1 MKKFRIQILAILM
14 ASSMILSAC
23 SSSDNTS
30 NANDNTSEI
39 GMSLKTVSLG
49 DSFSQ
54 TEDTSSDEIQTTD
67 IIDIT
72 LNNDTILCD
81 SSNVSIDGST
91 LTITSGGSY
100 SISGTLKDGQIVVDC
115 SDNDKVNIILN
126 GVDISCSSTSPIYV
140 KNADKTIIT
149 LADSS
154 NNTITDSRNAKT
166 DDDTDKDIPGSAIYS
181 KDDLTINGNGNLT
194 VTGNYNNG
202 IVCKNDLKLSGGNIT
217 VKALNNGIKGNDS
230 VTIKNDVSINISC
243 DGDGIKT
250 DYDTTSNKDKGYI
263 YIESGN
269 ITIQS
274 IGDCIKADTYITIDN
289 GTFDLTSNG
298 GYTNGTSHNNDIG
311 GGMTS
316 EFDPNQN
323 GNMTPPSDFDPN
335 QNGDMT
341 PPSDFDPNQNGNMTP
356 PSDFNSNQNSDM
368 TPPSDFDPNQ
378 NSDMTPPS
386 DFNSNQDSQNSSN
399 TTTSSDS
406 ETTLK
411 SKNISADG
419 DITINNG
426 TFNLN
431 ASNDCIHSNAN
442 IIINDGTF
450 TINAG
455 SKGIHSDYDCT
466 INGGNIEVQNS
477 YEGIEGTNIYVN
489 DGTIN
494 ITSSDDGFNACDNT
508 ETATGSNGFNVSSN
522 AYLEF
527 NGGYTYVNAGGDGL
541 DSNGDMTF
549 NGGVVVVEGPTISA
563 DGPLDCGDDNNII
576 TTNGGTLIAG
586 GAIGMFEIPD
596 STSTQNTI
604 YSVSTSAKAGDTIVL
619 ADENNNVISAI
630 KTSKDMSGVIFSSK
644 DIETGKTYH
653 IYVNPTYDGSFDEYG
668 FASGGTCSDGTDVGS
683 VEVTSTV
690 NQIGTGS
697 VMSGG
702 FRGMN

>member
-30 NANDNTSEI
+30 NANDTTSEI

-54 TEDTSSDEIQTTD
+54 TEDTSSDESQTTN

-115 SDNDKVNIILN
+115 SDSDKVNIILN
-126 GVDISCSSTSPIYV
+126 GVDVSCSSTSPIYIN
-140 KNADKTIIT
+140 NADKTIIT
-149 LADSS
+149 LVDSS
-154 NNTITDSRNAKT
+154 DNTITDSRNAKT
-166 DDDTDKDIPGSAIYS
+166 DDDTDKDISGSAIYS

-217 VKALNNGIKGNDS
+217 VKALNNGIKGSDS
-230 VTIKNDVSINISC
+230 VTIKNDVSIDISC
-243 DGDGIKT
+243 DGNGIKT

-269 ITIQS
+269 ITIKS
-274 IGDCIKADTYITIDN
+274 IGDCLKADTYITIDN

-298 GYTNGTSHNNDIG
+298 GYTNETSHNNDM
-311 GGMTS
+311 GGMTPPND
-316 EFDPNQN
+316 FKPNQ
-323 GNMTPPSDFDPN
+323 D
-335 QNGDMT
+335 
-341 PPSDFDPNQNGNMTP
+341 GNMTP
-356 PSDFNSNQNSDM
+356 PSDFN
-368 TPPSDFDPNQ
+368 PNQ
-378 NSDMTPPS
+378 DGDMTPPS
-386 DFNSNQDSQNSSN
+386 DFNPNQDNQNSSD
-399 TTTSSDS
+399 TSSDS

-419 DITINNG
+419 DITINSG

-527 NGGYTYVNAGGDGL
+527 NGGYTYVNASGDGL
-541 DSNGDMTF
+541 DSNGDIKF

-563 DGPLDCGDDNNII
+563 NGPLDCGDDNNII
-576 TTNGGTLIAG
+576 TIDGGTLIAG

-630 KTSKDMSGVIFSSK
+630 KTSTDMSGVIFSSK

-653 IYVNPTYDGSFDEYG
+653 IYVNPTYNGSFDEYG
-668 FASGGTCSDGTDVGS
+668 LASGGTCSDGTDIGS

-690 NQIGTGS
+690 NQIGSGS

-702 FRGMN
+702 FRGMNKDNNKNN

>member
-30 NANDNTSEI
+30 NANDTTSEI

-54 TEDTSSDEIQTTD
+54 TEDTSSDESQTTN

-72 LNNDTILCD
+72 LNNDAILCD

-115 SDNDKVNIILN
+115 SDSDKVNIILN
-126 GVDISCSSTSPIYV
+126 GVDVSCSSTSPIYIN
-140 KNADKTIIT
+140 NADKTIIT

-154 NNTITDSRNAKT
+154 DNTITDSRNAKT
-166 DDDTDKDIPGSAIYS
+166 DDDTDKDISGSAIYS

-217 VKALNNGIKGNDS
+217 VKALNNGIKGSDS
-230 VTIKNDVSINISC
+230 VTIKNDVSIDISC

-263 YIESGN
+263 DIESGN
-269 ITIQS
+269 ITIKS
-274 IGDCIKADTYITIDN
+274 IGDCLKADTYITIDN

-298 GYTNGTSHNNDIG
+298 GYTNGTSHNNDMG
-311 GGMTS
+311 G
-316 EFDPNQN
+316 
-323 GNMTPPSDFDPN
+323 
-335 QNGDMT
+335 
-341 PPSDFDPNQNGNMTP
+341 MTP
-356 PSDFNSNQNSDM
+356 PSDFNPNQDNQNS
-368 TPPSDFDPNQ
+368 SD
-378 NSDMTPPS
+378 
-386 DFNSNQDSQNSSN
+386 
-399 TTTSSDS
+399 TSSDS

-419 DITINNG
+419 DITINSG

-431 ASNDCIHSNAN
+431 ASNDCIHSNSN

-494 ITSSDDGFNACDNT
+494 ITSSNDGFNACDNT

-527 NGGYTYVNAGGDGL
+527 NGGYTYVNASGDGL
-541 DSNGDMTF
+541 DSNGDIKF

-563 DGPLDCGDDNNII
+563 NGPLDCGDDNNII
-576 TTNGGTLIAG
+576 TIDGGTLIAG

-653 IYVNPTYDGSFDEYG
+653 IYVNPTYNGSFDEYG
-668 FASGGTCSDGTDVGS
+668 LASGGTCSDGTDIGS

-690 NQIGTGS
+690 NQIGSGS

-702 FRGMN
+702 FKGMNKDNNKNN

>member
-30 NANDNTSEI
+30 NANDTTSEI
-39 GMSLKTVSLG
+39 DMSLKTVSLG

-54 TEDTSSDEIQTTD
+54 TEDTSSNESQTTD

-100 SISGTLKDGQIVVDC
+100 SISGTLEDGQIVVDC
-115 SDNDKVNIILN
+115 SDSDKVNIILN
-126 GVDISCSSTSPIYV
+126 GVDISCSSTSPIYIN
-140 KNADKTIIT
+140 NADKTIIT

-154 NNTITDSRNAKT
+154 DNTITDSRNAKT
-166 DDDTDKDIPGSAIYS
+166 DDDTDKDISGSAIYS

-217 VKALNNGIKGNDS
+217 VKALNNGIKGSDS
-230 VTIKNDVSINISC
+230 VTIKNDVSIDISC

-269 ITIQS
+269 ITIKS
-274 IGDCIKADTYITIDN
+274 IGDCLKADTYITIDN

-298 GYTNGTSHNNDIG
+298 GYTNGTSHNNDMG
-311 GGMTS
+311 G
-316 EFDPNQN
+316 
-323 GNMTPPSDFDPN
+323 MTPPSDFNPN
-335 QNGDMT
+335 QDGDMT
-341 PPSDFDPNQNGNMTP
+341 PPSDFKPNQDGDMNP
-356 PSDFNSNQNSDM
+356 PSDFNPNQDNQNS
-368 TPPSDFDPNQ
+368 SD
-378 NSDMTPPS
+378 
-386 DFNSNQDSQNSSN
+386 
-399 TTTSSDS
+399 TSSDS

-419 DITINNG
+419 NITINSG

-527 NGGYTYVNAGGDGL
+527 NGGYTYVNASGDGL
-541 DSNGDMTF
+541 DSNGDIKF

-576 TTNGGTLIAG
+576 TIDGGTLIAG

-630 KTSKDMSGVIFSSK
+630 KTSTDMSGVIFSSK

-653 IYVNPTYDGSFDEYG
+653 IYVNPTYNGSFDEYG
-668 FASGGTCSDGTDVGS
+668 LASGGTCSNGTDIGS

-702 FRGMN
+702 FIGMNKDNNKNN

>member
-30 NANDNTSEI
+30 NANDTTSEI

-54 TEDTSSDEIQTTD
+54 TEDTSSDESQTTN

-115 SDNDKVNIILN
+115 SDSDKVNIILN
-126 GVDISCSSTSPIYV
+126 GVDVSCSSTSPIYIN
-140 KNADKTIIT
+140 NADKTIIT

-154 NNTITDSRNAKT
+154 DNTITDSRNAKT
-166 DDDTDKDIPGSAIYS
+166 DDNTDKDISGSAIYS

-217 VKALNNGIKGNDS
+217 VKALNNGIKGSDS
-230 VTIKNDVSINISC
+230 VTIKNDVSIDISC

-263 YIESGN
+263 DIESGN
-269 ITIQS
+269 ITIKS
-274 IGDCIKADTYITIDN
+274 IGDCLKADTYITIDN

-298 GYTNGTSHNNDIG
+298 GYTNGTSHNNDM
-311 GGMTS
+311 GGMTPPND
-316 EFDPNQN
+316 FNPNQ
-323 GNMTPPSDFDPN
+323 D
-335 QNGDMT
+335 
-341 PPSDFDPNQNGNMTP
+341 
-356 PSDFNSNQNSDM
+356 NQNS
-368 TPPSDFDPNQ
+368 SD
-378 NSDMTPPS
+378 S
-386 DFNSNQDSQNSSN
+386 
-399 TTTSSDS
+399 SSDS

-419 DITINNG
+419 DITINSG

-431 ASNDCIHSNAN
+431 ASNDCIHSNSN

-466 INGGNIEVQNS
+466 INSGNIEVQNS

-527 NGGYTYVNAGGDGL
+527 NGGYTYVNTSGDGL
-541 DSNGDMTF
+541 DSNGDIKF

-563 DGPLDCGDDNNII
+563 NGPLDCGDDNNII
-576 TTNGGTLIAG
+576 TIDGGTLIAG

-653 IYVNPTYDGSFDEYG
+653 IYVNPTYNGSFDEYG
-668 FASGGTCSDGTDVGS
+668 LASGGTCSDGTDIGS

-690 NQIGTGS
+690 NQIGSGS

-702 FRGMN
+702 FRGMNKNNNKNN

>member
-1 MKKFRIQILAILM
+1 MKKFRIQILSILM

-30 NANDNTSEI
+30 NANDTTSEI

-54 TEDTSSDEIQTTD
+54 TEDTSSDESQTTN

-72 LNNDTILCD
+72 LNNDAILCD

-115 SDNDKVNIILN
+115 SDSDKVNIILN
-126 GVDISCSSTSPIYV
+126 GVDVSCSSTSPIYIN
-140 KNADKTIIT
+140 NADKTIIT

-154 NNTITDSRNAKT
+154 DNTITDSRNAKT
-166 DDDTDKDIPGSAIYS
+166 DDDTDKDISGSAIYS

-217 VKALNNGIKGNDS
+217 VKALNNGIKGSDS
-230 VTIKNDVSINISC
+230 VTIKNDVAIDISC

-263 YIESGN
+263 DIESGN
-269 ITIQS
+269 ITIKS
-274 IGDCIKADTYITIDN
+274 IGDCLKADTYITIDN

-298 GYTNGTSHNNDIG
+298 GYTNGTSHNNDM
-311 GGMTS
+311 GGMTP
-316 EFDPNQN
+316 PN
-323 GNMTPPSDFDPN
+323 DFNPN

-341 PPSDFDPNQNGNMTP
+341 PPSDF
-356 PSDFNSNQNSDM
+356 NSNQDG
-368 TPPSDFDPNQ
+368 
-378 NSDMTPPS
+378 DMTPPS
-386 DFNSNQDSQNSSN
+386 DFNPNQDNQNSSD
-399 TTTSSDS
+399 TSSDS

-419 DITINNG
+419 DITINSG

-431 ASNDCIHSNAN
+431 ASNDCIHSNSN

-466 INGGNIEVQNS
+466 INSGNIEVQNS

-527 NGGYTYVNAGGDGL
+527 NGGYTYVNASGDGL
-541 DSNGDMTF
+541 DSNGDIKF

-563 DGPLDCGDDNNII
+563 NGPLDCGDDNNII
-576 TTNGGTLIAG
+576 TIDGGTLIAG

-653 IYVNPTYDGSFDEYG
+653 IYVNPTYNGSFDEYG
-668 FASGGTCSDGTDVGS
+668 LASGGTCSDGTDIGS

-690 NQIGTGS
+690 NQIGSGS

-702 FRGMN
+702 FRGMNKDNNKNN

>member
-30 NANDNTSEI
+30 NANDTTSEI

-54 TEDTSSDEIQTTD
+54 TEDTSSDESQTTN

-72 LNNDTILCD
+72 LNNDAILCD

-115 SDNDKVNIILN
+115 SDSDKVNIILN
-126 GVDISCSSTSPIYV
+126 GVDVSCSSTSPIYIN
-140 KNADKTIIT
+140 NADKTIIT

-154 NNTITDSRNAKT
+154 DNTITDSRNAKT
-166 DDDTDKDIPGSAIYS
+166 DDDTDKDISGSAIYS

-217 VKALNNGIKGNDS
+217 VKALNNGIKGSDS
-230 VTIKNDVSINISC
+230 VTIKNDVAIDISC

-263 YIESGN
+263 DIESGN
-269 ITIQS
+269 ITIKS
-274 IGDCIKADTYITIDN
+274 IGDCLKADTYITIDN

-298 GYTNGTSHNNDIG
+298 GYTNGTSHNNDM
-311 GGMTS
+311 GGMTP
-316 EFDPNQN
+316 PN
-323 GNMTPPSDFDPN
+323 DFNPN

-341 PPSDFDPNQNGNMTP
+341 PPSDF
-356 PSDFNSNQNSDM
+356 NSNQDG
-368 TPPSDFDPNQ
+368 
-378 NSDMTPPS
+378 DMTPPS
-386 DFNSNQDSQNSSN
+386 DFNPNQDNQNSSD
-399 TTTSSDS
+399 TSSDS

-419 DITINNG
+419 DITINSG

-431 ASNDCIHSNAN
+431 ASNDCIHSNSN

-466 INGGNIEVQNS
+466 INSGNIEVQNS

-527 NGGYTYVNAGGDGL
+527 NGGYTYVNASGDGL
-541 DSNGDMTF
+541 DSNGDIKF

-563 DGPLDCGDDNNII
+563 NGPLDCGDDNNII
-576 TTNGGTLIAG
+576 TIDGGTLIAG

-653 IYVNPTYDGSFDEYG
+653 IYVNPTYNGSFDEYG
-668 FASGGTCSDGTDVGS
+668 LASGGTCSDGTDIGS

-690 NQIGTGS
+690 NQIGSGS

-702 FRGMN
+702 FRGMNKDNNKNN

>member
-30 NANDNTSEI
+30 NANDTTSEI

-54 TEDTSSDEIQTTD
+54 TEDTSSDESQTTN

-72 LNNDTILCD
+72 LNNDAILCD

-115 SDNDKVNIILN
+115 SDSDKVNIILN
-126 GVDISCSSTSPIYV
+126 GVDVSCSSTSPIYIN
-140 KNADKTIIT
+140 NADKTIIT

-154 NNTITDSRNAKT
+154 DNTITDSRNAKT
-166 DDDTDKDIPGSAIYS
+166 DDDTDKDISGSAIYS

-217 VKALNNGIKGNDS
+217 VKALNNGIKGSDS
-230 VTIKNDVSINISC
+230 VTIKNDVAIDISC

-263 YIESGN
+263 HIESGN
-269 ITIQS
+269 ITIKS
-274 IGDCIKADTYITIDN
+274 IGDCLKADTYITIDN

-298 GYTNGTSHNNDIG
+298 GYTNGTSHNNDMG
-311 GGMTS
+311 G
-316 EFDPNQN
+316 
-323 GNMTPPSDFDPN
+323 
-335 QNGDMT
+335 
-341 PPSDFDPNQNGNMTP
+341 MTP
-356 PSDFNSNQNSDM
+356 PSDFNPNQDNQNS
-368 TPPSDFDPNQ
+368 SD
-378 NSDMTPPS
+378 
-386 DFNSNQDSQNSSN
+386 
-399 TTTSSDS
+399 TSSDS

-419 DITINNG
+419 DITINSG

-431 ASNDCIHSNAN
+431 ASNDCIHSNSN

-466 INGGNIEVQNS
+466 INSGNIEVQNS

-527 NGGYTYVNAGGDGL
+527 NGGYTYINASGDGL
-541 DSNGDMTF
+541 DSNGDIKF

-563 DGPLDCGDDNNII
+563 NGPLDCGDDNNII
-576 TTNGGTLIAG
+576 TIDGGTLIAG

-653 IYVNPTYDGSFDEYG
+653 IYVNPTYNGSFDEYG
-668 FASGGTCSDGTDVGS
+668 LASGGTCSDGTDIGS

-690 NQIGTGS
+690 NQIGSGS

-702 FRGMN
+702 FRGMNKNNNKNN

>member
-30 NANDNTSEI
+30 NANDTTSEI
-39 GMSLKTVSLG
+39 GMSLKTVSLE

-54 TEDTSSDEIQTTD
+54 TEDTSSDESQTTN

-72 LNNDTILCD
+72 LNNDAILCD

-115 SDNDKVNIILN
+115 SDSDKVNIILN
-126 GVDISCSSTSPIYV
+126 GVDVSCSSTSPIYIN
-140 KNADKTIIT
+140 NADKTIIT

-154 NNTITDSRNAKT
+154 DNTITDSRNAKT
-166 DDDTDKDIPGSAIYS
+166 DDDTDKDISGSAIYS

-217 VKALNNGIKGNDS
+217 VKALNNGIKGSDS
-230 VTIKNDVSINISC
+230 VTIKNDVAIDISC

-263 YIESGN
+263 HIESGN
-269 ITIQS
+269 ITIKS
-274 IGDCIKADTYITIDN
+274 IGDCLKADTYITIDN

-298 GYTNGTSHNNDIG
+298 GYTNGTSHNNDM
-311 GGMTS
+311 GGMTPPND
-316 EFDPNQN
+316 FNPNQ
-323 GNMTPPSDFDPN
+323 D
-335 QNGDMT
+335 GDMT
-341 PPSDFDPNQNGNMTP
+341 PPSDFNPNQDG
-356 PSDFNSNQNSDM
+356 
-368 TPPSDFDPNQ
+368 
-378 NSDMTPPS
+378 DMTPPS
-386 DFNSNQDSQNSSN
+386 DFNPNQDNQNSSD
-399 TTTSSDS
+399 TSSDS

-419 DITINNG
+419 DITINSG

-431 ASNDCIHSNAN
+431 ASNDCIHSNSN

-527 NGGYTYVNAGGDGL
+527 NGGYTYVNASGDGL
-541 DSNGDMTF
+541 DSNGDIKF

-563 DGPLDCGDDNNII
+563 NGPLDCGDDNNII
-576 TTNGGTLIAG
+576 TIDGGTLIAG

-653 IYVNPTYDGSFDEYG
+653 IYVNPTYNGSFDEYG
-668 FASGGTCSDGTDVGS
+668 LASGGTCSDGTDIGS

-690 NQIGTGS
+690 NQIGSGS

-702 FRGMN
+702 FRGMNKNNNKNN

>member
-30 NANDNTSEI
+30 NANDTTSEI

-54 TEDTSSDEIQTTD
+54 TEDTSSNESQTTD

-100 SISGTLKDGQIVVDC
+100 SISGTLEDGQIVVDC
-115 SDNDKVNIILN
+115 SDSDKVNIILN
-126 GVDISCSSTSPIYV
+126 GVDISCSSTSPIYIN
-140 KNADKTIIT
+140 NADKTIIT

-154 NNTITDSRNAKT
+154 DNTITDSRNAKT
-166 DDDTDKDIPGSAIYS
+166 DDDTNKNILGSAIYS

-217 VKALNNGIKGNDS
+217 VKTLNNGIKGSDS
-230 VTIKNDVSINISC
+230 VTIKNDVSIDISC

-269 ITIQS
+269 ITIKS
-274 IGDCIKADTYITIDN
+274 IGDCLKADTYITIDN

-298 GYTNGTSHNNDIG
+298 GYTNGTSHNNDMG
-311 GGMTS
+311 G
-316 EFDPNQN
+316 
-323 GNMTPPSDFDPN
+323 MTPPSDFNPN
-335 QNGDMT
+335 QDGDMT
-341 PPSDFDPNQNGNMTP
+341 PPSDFNPNQ
-356 PSDFNSNQNSDM
+356 DNQNS
-368 TPPSDFDPNQ
+368 SD
-378 NSDMTPPS
+378 
-386 DFNSNQDSQNSSN
+386 
-399 TTTSSDS
+399 TSSDS

-419 DITINNG
+419 DITINSG

-527 NGGYTYVNAGGDGL
+527 NGGYTYVNASGDGL
-541 DSNGDMTF
+541 DSNGDIKF

-576 TTNGGTLIAG
+576 TIDGGTLIAG

-630 KTSKDMSGVIFSSK
+630 KTSTDMSGVIFSSK

-653 IYVNPTYDGSFDEYG
+653 IYVNPTYNGSFDEYG
-668 FASGGTCSDGTDVGS
+668 LASGGTCSDGTDIGS
-683 VEVTSTV
+683 LEVTSTV

-697 VMSGG
+697 VMSGD
-702 FRGMN
+702 FRGMNKDNNKNN

>member
-30 NANDNTSEI
+30 NANDTTSEI
-39 GMSLKTVSLG
+39 DMSLKTVSLG

-54 TEDTSSDEIQTTD
+54 TEDTSSNESQTTD

-100 SISGTLKDGQIVVDC
+100 SISGTLEDGQIVVDC
-115 SDNDKVNIILN
+115 SDSDKVNIILN

-140 KNADKTIIT
+140 NNADKTIIT

-154 NNTITDSRNAKT
+154 DNTITDSRNAKT
-166 DDDTDKDIPGSAIYS
+166 DNDTDKDILGSAIYS

-217 VKALNNGIKGNDS
+217 VKALNNGIKGSDS
-230 VTIKNDVSINISC
+230 VTIKNDVSIDISC

-269 ITIQS
+269 ITIKS
-274 IGDCIKADTYITIDN
+274 IGDCLKADTYITIDN

-298 GYTNGTSHNNDIG
+298 GYTNGTSHNNDM
-311 GGMTS
+311 GGMTPHS
-316 EFDPNQN
+316 DFNPNQ
-323 GNMTPPSDFDPN
+323 D
-335 QNGDMT
+335 
-341 PPSDFDPNQNGNMTP
+341 GNMTP
-356 PSDFNSNQNSDM
+356 PSDFN
-368 TPPSDFDPNQ
+368 PNQ
-378 NSDMTPPS
+378 DGDMTPPS
-386 DFNSNQDSQNSSN
+386 DFNPNQDNQNSSD
-399 TTTSSDS
+399 TSSDS

-419 DITINNG
+419 DITINSG

-527 NGGYTYVNAGGDGL
+527 NGGYTYVNASGDGL
-541 DSNGDMTF
+541 DSNGDIKF

-563 DGPLDCGDDNNII
+563 NGPLDCGDDNNII
-576 TTNGGTLIAG
+576 IIDGGTLIAG

-630 KTSKDMSGVIFSSK
+630 KTSTDMSGVIFSSK

-653 IYVNPTYDGSFDEYG
+653 IYVNPTYNGSFDEYG
-668 FASGGTCSDGTDVGS
+668 LASGGTCSDGTDIGS

-690 NQIGTGS
+690 NQIGSGS

-702 FRGMN
+702 FRGMNKDNNKNN

>member
-30 NANDNTSEI
+30 NANDTTSEI

-54 TEDTSSDEIQTTD
+54 TEDTSSDESQTTN

-72 LNNDTILCD
+72 LNNDAILCD

-115 SDNDKVNIILN
+115 SDSDKVNIILN
-126 GVDISCSSTSPIYV
+126 GVDVSCSSTSPIYIN
-140 KNADKTIIT
+140 NADKTIIT

-154 NNTITDSRNAKT
+154 DNTITDSRNAKT
-166 DDDTDKDIPGSAIYS
+166 DDDTDKDISGSAIYS

-217 VKALNNGIKGNDS
+217 VKALNNGIKGSDS
-230 VTIKNDVSINISC
+230 VTIKNDVAIDISC

-263 YIESGN
+263 HIESGN
-269 ITIQS
+269 ITIKS
-274 IGDCIKADTYITIDN
+274 IGDCLKADTYITIDN

-298 GYTNGTSHNNDIG
+298 GYTNGTSHNNDMG
-311 GGMTS
+311 G
-316 EFDPNQN
+316 
-323 GNMTPPSDFDPN
+323 
-335 QNGDMT
+335 
-341 PPSDFDPNQNGNMTP
+341 MTP
-356 PSDFNSNQNSDM
+356 PSDFNPNQDNQNS
-368 TPPSDFDPNQ
+368 SD
-378 NSDMTPPS
+378 
-386 DFNSNQDSQNSSN
+386 
-399 TTTSSDS
+399 TSSDS

-419 DITINNG
+419 DITINSG

-431 ASNDCIHSNAN
+431 ASNDCIHSNSN

-466 INGGNIEVQNS
+466 INSGNIEVQNS

-527 NGGYTYVNAGGDGL
+527 NGGYTYVNTSGDGL
-541 DSNGDMTF
+541 DSNGDIKF

-563 DGPLDCGDDNNII
+563 NGPLDCGDDNNII
-576 TTNGGTLIAG
+576 TIDGGTLIAG

-644 DIETGKTYH
+644 DIETRKTYH
-653 IYVNPTYDGSFDEYG
+653 IYVNPTYNGSFDEYG
-668 FASGGTCSDGTDVGS
+668 LASGGTCSDGTDIGS

-690 NQIGTGS
+690 NQIGSGS

-702 FRGMN
+702 FRGMNKDNNKNN

>member
-30 NANDNTSEI
+30 NANDTTSEI

-49 DSFSQ
+49 NSFSQ
-54 TEDTSSDEIQTTD
+54 TEDTSSDESQTTN

-72 LNNDTILCD
+72 LNNDAILCD

-115 SDNDKVNIILN
+115 SDSDKVNIILN
-126 GVDISCSSTSPIYV
+126 GVDVSCSSTSPIYIY
-140 KNADKTIIT
+140 NADKTIIT

-154 NNTITDSRNAKT
+154 DNTITDSRNAKT
-166 DDDTDKDIPGSAIYS
+166 DDDTDKDISGSAIYS

-202 IVCKNDLKLSGGNIT
+202 IVCKNDLKLSGGNIN
-217 VKALNNGIKGNDS
+217 VKALNNGIKGSDS
-230 VTIKNDVSINISC
+230 VTIKNDVSIDISC

-263 YIESGN
+263 DIESGN
-269 ITIQS
+269 ITIKS
-274 IGDCIKADTYITIDN
+274 IGDCLKADTYITIDN

-298 GYTNGTSHNNDIG
+298 GYTNGTSHNNDMG
-311 GGMTS
+311 G
-316 EFDPNQN
+316 
-323 GNMTPPSDFDPN
+323 
-335 QNGDMT
+335 
-341 PPSDFDPNQNGNMTP
+341 MTP
-356 PSDFNSNQNSDM
+356 PSDFNPNQDNQNS
-368 TPPSDFDPNQ
+368 SD
-378 NSDMTPPS
+378 
-386 DFNSNQDSQNSSN
+386 
-399 TTTSSDS
+399 TSSDS

-419 DITINNG
+419 DITINSG

-466 INGGNIEVQNS
+466 INSGNIEVQNS

-494 ITSSDDGFNACDNT
+494 ITSSNDGFNACDNT

-527 NGGYTYVNAGGDGL
+527 NGGYTYVNASGDGL
-541 DSNGDMTF
+541 DSNGDIKF

-563 DGPLDCGDDNNII
+563 NGPLDCGDDNNII
-576 TTNGGTLIAG
+576 TIDGGILIAG

-653 IYVNPTYDGSFDEYG
+653 IYVNPTYNGSFDEYG
-668 FASGGTCSDGTDVGS
+668 LASGGTCSDGTDIGS

-690 NQIGTGS
+690 NQIGSGS

-702 FRGMN
+702 FKGMNKDNNKNN

>member
-30 NANDNTSEI
+30 NANDTTSEI

-54 TEDTSSDEIQTTD
+54 TEDTSSDESQTTN

-72 LNNDTILCD
+72 LNNDAILCD

-100 SISGTLKDGQIVVDC
+100 SISGTLKDGQIVLDC
-115 SDNDKVNIILN
+115 SDSDKVNIILN
-126 GVDISCSSTSPIYV
+126 GVDISCSSTSPIYIN
-140 KNADKTIIT
+140 NADKTIIT

-154 NNTITDSRNAKT
+154 DNTITDSRNAKT
-166 DDDTDKDIPGSAIYS
+166 DDDTDKDISGSAIYS

-217 VKALNNGIKGNDS
+217 VKALNNGIKGSDS
-230 VTIKNDVSINISC
+230 VTIKNDVAIDISC

-263 YIESGN
+263 HIESGN
-269 ITIQS
+269 ITIKS
-274 IGDCIKADTYITIDN
+274 IGDCLKADTYITIDN

-298 GYTNGTSHNNDIG
+298 GYTNGTSHNNDMG
-311 GGMTS
+311 G
-316 EFDPNQN
+316 
-323 GNMTPPSDFDPN
+323 
-335 QNGDMT
+335 
-341 PPSDFDPNQNGNMTP
+341 MTP
-356 PSDFNSNQNSDM
+356 PSDFNPNQDNQNS
-368 TPPSDFDPNQ
+368 SD
-378 NSDMTPPS
+378 
-386 DFNSNQDSQNSSN
+386 
-399 TTTSSDS
+399 TSSDS

-419 DITINNG
+419 DITINSG

-431 ASNDCIHSNAN
+431 ASNDCIHSNSN

-466 INGGNIEVQNS
+466 INSGNIEVQNS
-477 YEGIEGTNIYVN
+477 YDGIEGTNIYVN

-527 NGGYTYVNAGGDGL
+527 NGGYTYVNASGDGL
-541 DSNGDMTF
+541 DSNGDIKF

-563 DGPLDCGDDNNII
+563 NGPLDCGDDNNII
-576 TTNGGTLIAG
+576 TIDGGTLIAG

-653 IYVNPTYDGSFDEYG
+653 IYVNPTYNGSFDEYG
-668 FASGGTCSDGTDVGS
+668 LASGGTCSDGTDIGS

-690 NQIGTGS
+690 NQIGSGS
-697 VMSGG
+697 VMNGG
-702 FRGMN
+702 FRGMNKDNNKNN

>member
-30 NANDNTSEI
+30 NANDTTSEI

-54 TEDTSSDEIQTTD
+54 TEDTSSNESQTTD

-100 SISGTLKDGQIVVDC
+100 SISGTLEDGQIVVDC
-115 SDNDKVNIILN
+115 SDSDKVNIILN

-140 KNADKTIIT
+140 NNADKTIIT

-154 NNTITDSRNAKT
+154 DNTIMDSRNAKT
-166 DDDTDKDIPGSAIYS
+166 DDDTDKDILGSAIYS

-217 VKALNNGIKGNDS
+217 VKALNNGIKGSDS
-230 VTIKNDVSINISC
+230 VTIKNDVSIDISC

-269 ITIQS
+269 ITIKS
-274 IGDCIKADTYITIDN
+274 IGDCLKADTYITIDN

-298 GYTNGTSHNNDIG
+298 GYTNGTSHNNDMG
-311 GGMTS
+311 G
-316 EFDPNQN
+316 
-323 GNMTPPSDFDPN
+323 
-335 QNGDMT
+335 
-341 PPSDFDPNQNGNMTP
+341 
-356 PSDFNSNQNSDM
+356 
-368 TPPSDFDPNQ
+368 
-378 NSDMTPPS
+378 MTPPS
-386 DFNSNQDSQNSSN
+386 DFNSNQDNQNSSD
-399 TTTSSDS
+399 TSSDS

-419 DITINNG
+419 DITINSG

-527 NGGYTYVNAGGDGL
+527 NGGYTYVNASGDGL
-541 DSNGDMTF
+541 DSNGDIKF

-576 TTNGGTLIAG
+576 IIDGGTLIAG

-653 IYVNPTYDGSFDEYG
+653 IYVNPTYNGSFDEYG
-668 FASGGTCSDGTDVGS
+668 LASGGTCSDGTDIGS

-690 NQIGTGS
+690 NQIGSGS

-702 FRGMN
+702 FRGMNKDNNKNN

>member
-30 NANDNTSEI
+30 NANDTTSEI

-54 TEDTSSDEIQTTD
+54 TEDTSSDESQTTN

-72 LNNDTILCD
+72 LNNDAILCD

-115 SDNDKVNIILN
+115 SDSDKVNIILN
-126 GVDISCSSTSPIYV
+126 GVDVSCSSTSPIYIN
-140 KNADKTIIT
+140 NADKTIIT

-154 NNTITDSRNAKT
+154 DNTITDSRNAKT
-166 DDDTDKDIPGSAIYS
+166 DDDTDKDISGSAIYS

-217 VKALNNGIKGNDS
+217 VKALNNGIKGSDS
-230 VTIKNDVSINISC
+230 VTIKNDVAIDISC

-263 YIESGN
+263 HIESGN
-269 ITIQS
+269 ITIKS
-274 IGDCIKADTYITIDN
+274 IGDCLKADTYITIDN

-298 GYTNGTSHNNDIG
+298 GYTNGTSHNNDMG
-311 GGMTS
+311 G
-316 EFDPNQN
+316 
-323 GNMTPPSDFDPN
+323 
-335 QNGDMT
+335 
-341 PPSDFDPNQNGNMTP
+341 MTP
-356 PSDFNSNQNSDM
+356 PSDFNPNQDNQNS
-368 TPPSDFDPNQ
+368 SD
-378 NSDMTPPS
+378 
-386 DFNSNQDSQNSSN
+386 
-399 TTTSSDS
+399 TSSDS

-419 DITINNG
+419 DITINSG

-431 ASNDCIHSNAN
+431 ASNDCIHSNSN

-466 INGGNIEVQNS
+466 INSGNIEVQNS

-527 NGGYTYVNAGGDGL
+527 NGGYTYVNASGDGL
-541 DSNGDMTF
+541 DSNGDIKF

-563 DGPLDCGDDNNII
+563 NGPLDCGDDNNII
-576 TTNGGTLIAG
+576 TIDGGTLIAG

-653 IYVNPTYDGSFDEYG
+653 IYVNPTYNGSFDEYG
-668 FASGGTCSDGTDVGS
+668 LASGGTCSDGTDIGS

-690 NQIGTGS
+690 NQIGSGS

-702 FRGMN
+702 FRGMNKNNNKNN

>member
-30 NANDNTSEI
+30 NANDTTSEI
-39 GMSLKTVSLG
+39 GMSLKTVSLE

-54 TEDTSSDEIQTTD
+54 TEDTSSDESQTTN

-72 LNNDTILCD
+72 LNNDAILCD

-115 SDNDKVNIILN
+115 SDSDKVNIILN
-126 GVDISCSSTSPIYV
+126 GVDVSCSSTSPIYIN
-140 KNADKTIIT
+140 NADKTIIT

-154 NNTITDSRNAKT
+154 DNTITDSRNAKT
-166 DDDTDKDIPGSAIYS
+166 DDDTDKDISGSAIYS

-217 VKALNNGIKGNDS
+217 VKALNNGIKGSDS
-230 VTIKNDVSINISC
+230 VTIKNDVAIDISC

-263 YIESGN
+263 DIESGN
-269 ITIQS
+269 ITIKS
-274 IGDCIKADTYITIDN
+274 IGDCLKADTYITIDN

-298 GYTNGTSHNNDIG
+298 GYTNGTSHNNDM
-311 GGMTS
+311 GGMTP
-316 EFDPNQN
+316 PN
-323 GNMTPPSDFDPN
+323 DFNPN

-341 PPSDFDPNQNGNMTP
+341 PPSDF
-356 PSDFNSNQNSDM
+356 NSNQDG
-368 TPPSDFDPNQ
+368 
-378 NSDMTPPS
+378 DMTPPS
-386 DFNSNQDSQNSSN
+386 DFNPNQDNQNSSD
-399 TTTSSDS
+399 TSSDS

-419 DITINNG
+419 DITINSG

-431 ASNDCIHSNAN
+431 ASNDCIHSNSN

-466 INGGNIEVQNS
+466 INSGNIEVQNS

-527 NGGYTYVNAGGDGL
+527 NGGYTYVNASGDGL
-541 DSNGDMTF
+541 DSNGDIKF

-563 DGPLDCGDDNNII
+563 NGPLDCGDDNNII
-576 TTNGGTLIAG
+576 TIDGGTLIAG

-653 IYVNPTYDGSFDEYG
+653 IYVNPTYNGSFDEYG
-668 FASGGTCSDGTDVGS
+668 LASGGTCSDGTDIGS

-690 NQIGTGS
+690 NQIGSGS

-702 FRGMN
+702 FRGMNKDNNKNN

>member
-30 NANDNTSEI
+30 NANDTTSEI

-54 TEDTSSDEIQTTD
+54 TEDTSSDESQTTN

-72 LNNDTILCD
+72 LNNDAILCD

-115 SDNDKVNIILN
+115 SDSDKVNIILN
-126 GVDISCSSTSPIYV
+126 GVDVSCSSTSPIYIN
-140 KNADKTIIT
+140 NADKTIIT

-154 NNTITDSRNAKT
+154 DNTITDSRNAKT
-166 DDDTDKDIPGSAIYS
+166 DDDTDKDISGSAIYS

-217 VKALNNGIKGNDS
+217 VKALNNGIKGSDS
-230 VTIKNDVSINISC
+230 VTIKNDVAIDISC

-263 YIESGN
+263 DIESGN
-269 ITIQS
+269 ITIKS
-274 IGDCIKADTYITIDN
+274 IGDCLKADTYITIDN

-298 GYTNGTSHNNDIG
+298 GYTNGTSHNNDMG
-311 GGMTS
+311 G
-316 EFDPNQN
+316 
-323 GNMTPPSDFDPN
+323 
-335 QNGDMT
+335 
-341 PPSDFDPNQNGNMTP
+341 MTP
-356 PSDFNSNQNSDM
+356 PSDFNPNQDNQNS
-368 TPPSDFDPNQ
+368 SD
-378 NSDMTPPS
+378 
-386 DFNSNQDSQNSSN
+386 
-399 TTTSSDS
+399 TSSDS

-419 DITINNG
+419 DITINSG

-431 ASNDCIHSNAN
+431 ASNDCIHSNSN

-450 TINAG
+450 NINAG

-466 INGGNIEVQNS
+466 INSGNIEVQNS

-527 NGGYTYVNAGGDGL
+527 NGGYTYVNTSGDGL
-541 DSNGDMTF
+541 DSNGDIKF

-563 DGPLDCGDDNNII
+563 NGPLDCGDDNNII
-576 TTNGGTLIAG
+576 TIDGGTLIAG

-644 DIETGKTYH
+644 DIETRKTYH
-653 IYVNPTYDGSFDEYG
+653 IYVNPTYNGSFDEYG
-668 FASGGTCSDGTDVGS
+668 LASGGTCSDGTDIGS

-690 NQIGTGS
+690 NQIGSGS

-702 FRGMN
+702 FRGMNKDNNKNN

>member
-30 NANDNTSEI
+30 NANDTTSEI

-54 TEDTSSDEIQTTD
+54 TEDTSSNESQTTD

-100 SISGTLKDGQIVVDC
+100 SISGILEDGQIVVDC
-115 SDNDKVNIILN
+115 SDSDKVNIILN
-126 GVDISCSSTSPIYV
+126 GVDISCSSTSPIYIN
-140 KNADKTIIT
+140 NADKTIIT

-154 NNTITDSRNAKT
+154 DNTITDSRNAKT
-166 DDDTDKDIPGSAIYS
+166 DDDTDKDISGSAIYS

-217 VKALNNGIKGNDS
+217 VKALNNGIKGSDS
-230 VTIKNDVSINISC
+230 VTIKNDVSIDISC

-269 ITIQS
+269 ITIKS
-274 IGDCIKADTYITIDN
+274 IGDCLKADTYITIND

-298 GYTNGTSHNNDIG
+298 GYTNGTSHNNDMG
-311 GGMTS
+311 G
-316 EFDPNQN
+316 
-323 GNMTPPSDFDPN
+323 
-335 QNGDMT
+335 
-341 PPSDFDPNQNGNMTP
+341 MTP
-356 PSDFNSNQNSDM
+356 PSDFNPNQDNQNS
-368 TPPSDFDPNQ
+368 SD
-378 NSDMTPPS
+378 
-386 DFNSNQDSQNSSN
+386 
-399 TTTSSDS
+399 TSSDS

-419 DITINNG
+419 DITINSG

-527 NGGYTYVNAGGDGL
+527 NGGYTYVNASGDGL
-541 DSNGDMTF
+541 DSNGDIKF
-549 NGGVVVVEGPTISA
+549 NDGVVVVEGPTISA

-576 TTNGGTLIAG
+576 TIDGGTLIAG

-668 FASGGTCSDGTDVGS
+668 LASGGTCSDGTDIGS

-690 NQIGTGS
+690 NQIGSGS

-702 FRGMN
+702 FKGMNKDNNKNN

>member
-30 NANDNTSEI
+30 NANDTTSEI

-54 TEDTSSDEIQTTD
+54 TEDTSSDESQTTN

-72 LNNDTILCD
+72 LNNDAILCD

-115 SDNDKVNIILN
+115 SDSDKVNIILN
-126 GVDISCSSTSPIYV
+126 GVDVSCSSTSPIYIN
-140 KNADKTIIT
+140 NADKTIIT

-154 NNTITDSRNAKT
+154 DNTITDSRNAKT
-166 DDDTDKDIPGSAIYS
+166 DDDTDKDISGSAIYS

-217 VKALNNGIKGNDS
+217 VKALNNGIKGSDS
-230 VTIKNDVSINISC
+230 VTIKNDVSIDISC

-263 YIESGN
+263 HIESGN
-269 ITIQS
+269 ITIKS
-274 IGDCIKADTYITIDN
+274 IGDCLKADTYITIDN

-298 GYTNGTSHNNDIG
+298 GYTNGTSHNNDM
-311 GGMTS
+311 GGMTPPND
-316 EFDPNQN
+316 FKPNQ
-323 GNMTPPSDFDPN
+323 D
-335 QNGDMT
+335 GDM
-341 PPSDFDPNQNGNMTP
+341 NP
-356 PSDFNSNQNSDM
+356 PSDFNPNQDNQNS
-368 TPPSDFDPNQ
+368 SD
-378 NSDMTPPS
+378 
-386 DFNSNQDSQNSSN
+386 
-399 TTTSSDS
+399 TSSDS

-419 DITINNG
+419 DITINSG

-442 IIINDGTF
+442 IMINDGTF

-527 NGGYTYVNAGGDGL
+527 NGGYTYVNASGDGL
-541 DSNGDMTF
+541 DSNGDIKF

-563 DGPLDCGDDNNII
+563 NGPLDCGDDNNII
-576 TTNGGTLIAG
+576 TIDGGTLIAG

-653 IYVNPTYDGSFDEYG
+653 IYVNPTYNGSFDEYG
-668 FASGGTCSDGTDVGS
+668 LASGGTCSDGTDIGS

-690 NQIGTGS
+690 NQIGSGS
-697 VMSGG
+697 VMNGG
-702 FRGMN
+702 FRGMNKDNNKNN

>member
-30 NANDNTSEI
+30 NANDTTSEI
-39 GMSLKTVSLG
+39 DMSLKTVSLG

-54 TEDTSSDEIQTTD
+54 TEDTSSNESQTTD

-72 LNNDTILCD
+72 LNKDTILCD

-100 SISGTLKDGQIVVDC
+100 SISGTLEDGQIIVDC
-115 SDNDKVNIILN
+115 SDSDKVNIILN

-140 KNADKTIIT
+140 NNADKTIIT

-154 NNTITDSRNAKT
+154 DNTITDSRNAKT
-166 DDDTDKDIPGSAIYS
+166 DDDTDKDISGSAIYS

-194 VTGNYNNG
+194 LTGNYNNG

-217 VKALNNGIKGNDS
+217 VKALNNGIKGSDS
-230 VTIKNDVSINISC
+230 VTIKNDVSIDISC

-269 ITIQS
+269 ITIKS
-274 IGDCIKADTYITIDN
+274 IGDCLKADTYITIDN

-298 GYTNGTSHNNDIG
+298 GYTNETSHNNDMG
-311 GGMTS
+311 G
-316 EFDPNQN
+316 
-323 GNMTPPSDFDPN
+323 
-335 QNGDMT
+335 
-341 PPSDFDPNQNGNMTP
+341 MTP
-356 PSDFNSNQNSDM
+356 PSDFN
-368 TPPSDFDPNQ
+368 PNQ
-378 NSDMTPPS
+378 DGDMTPPS
-386 DFNSNQDSQNSSN
+386 DFNSNQDNQNSSD
-399 TTTSSDS
+399 TSSDS

-419 DITINNG
+419 DITINSG

-442 IIINDGTF
+442 ITINDGTF

-527 NGGYTYVNAGGDGL
+527 NGGYTYVNASGDGL
-541 DSNGDMTF
+541 NSNGDIKF

-563 DGPLDCGDDNNII
+563 NGPLDCGDDNNII
-576 TTNGGTLIAG
+576 IIDGGTLIAG

-630 KTSKDMSGVIFSSK
+630 KTSADMSGVIFSSK

-653 IYVNPTYDGSFDEYG
+653 IYVNPTYNGSFDEYG
-668 FASGGTCSDGTDVGS
+668 LASGGTCSDGTDIGS

-690 NQIGTGS
+690 NQIGSGS

-702 FRGMN
+702 FKGMNKDNNKNN

>member
-30 NANDNTSEI
+30 NANDTTSEI

-54 TEDTSSDEIQTTD
+54 TEDTSSDESQTTN

-72 LNNDTILCD
+72 LNNDAILCD

-115 SDNDKVNIILN
+115 SDSDKVNIILN
-126 GVDISCSSTSPIYV
+126 GVDVSCSSTSPIYIN
-140 KNADKTIIT
+140 NADKTIIT

-154 NNTITDSRNAKT
+154 DNTITDSRNAKT
-166 DDDTDKDIPGSAIYS
+166 DDDTDKDISGSAIYS

-217 VKALNNGIKGNDS
+217 VKALNNGIKGSDS
-230 VTIKNDVSINISC
+230 VTIKNDVAIDISC

-263 YIESGN
+263 DIESGN
-269 ITIQS
+269 ITIKS
-274 IGDCIKADTYITIDN
+274 IGDCLKADTYITIDN

-298 GYTNGTSHNNDIG
+298 GYTNGTSHNND
-311 GGMTS
+311 M
-316 EFDPNQN
+316 
-323 GNMTPPSDFDPN
+323 
-335 QNGDMT
+335 GDMT
-341 PPSDFDPNQNGNMTP
+341 PPSDFNPNKDG
-356 PSDFNSNQNSDM
+356 
-368 TPPSDFDPNQ
+368 
-378 NSDMTPPS
+378 DMTPPS
-386 DFNSNQDSQNSSN
+386 DFNPNQDNQNSSD
-399 TTTSSDS
+399 TSSDS

-419 DITINNG
+419 DITINSG

-431 ASNDCIHSNAN
+431 ASNDCIHSNSN

-527 NGGYTYVNAGGDGL
+527 NGGYTYVNASGDGL
-541 DSNGDMTF
+541 DSNGDIKF

-563 DGPLDCGDDNNII
+563 NGPLDCGDDNNII
-576 TTNGGTLIAG
+576 TIDGGTLIAG

-653 IYVNPTYDGSFDEYG
+653 IYVNPTYNGSFDEYG
-668 FASGGTCSDGTDVGS
+668 LASGGTCSDGTDIGS

-690 NQIGTGS
+690 NQIGSGS

-702 FRGMN
+702 FKGMNKDNNKNN

>member
-30 NANDNTSEI
+30 NANDTTSEI

-54 TEDTSSDEIQTTD
+54 TEDTSSNESQTTD

-100 SISGTLKDGQIVVDC
+100 SISGTLEDGQIVVDC
-115 SDNDKVNIILN
+115 SDSDKVNIILN

-140 KNADKTIIT
+140 NNADKTIIT

-154 NNTITDSRNAKT
+154 DNTIMDSRNAKT
-166 DDDTDKDIPGSAIYS
+166 DDDTDKDILGSAIYS

-217 VKALNNGIKGNDS
+217 VKALNNGIKGSDS
-230 VTIKNDVSINISC
+230 VTIKNDVSIDISC

-269 ITIQS
+269 ITIKS
-274 IGDCIKADTYITIDN
+274 IGDCLKADTYITIDN

-298 GYTNGTSHNNDIG
+298 GYTNGTSHNNDMG
-311 GGMTS
+311 G
-316 EFDPNQN
+316 
-323 GNMTPPSDFDPN
+323 
-335 QNGDMT
+335 
-341 PPSDFDPNQNGNMTP
+341 
-356 PSDFNSNQNSDM
+356 
-368 TPPSDFDPNQ
+368 
-378 NSDMTPPS
+378 MTPPS
-386 DFNSNQDSQNSSN
+386 DFNSNQDNQNSSD
-399 TTTSSDS
+399 TSSDS

-419 DITINNG
+419 DITINSG

-527 NGGYTYVNAGGDGL
+527 NGGYTYVNASGDGL
-541 DSNGDMTF
+541 DSNGDIKF

-576 TTNGGTLIAG
+576 IIDGGTLIAG

-653 IYVNPTYDGSFDEYG
+653 IYVNPTYNGSFDEYG
-668 FASGGTCSDGTDVGS
+668 LASGGTCSDGTDIGS

-690 NQIGTGS
+690 NQIGSGS

-702 FRGMN
+702 FKGMNKDNNKNN

>member
-30 NANDNTSEI
+30 NANDTTSEI
-39 GMSLKTVSLG
+39 GMSLKTVSLE

-54 TEDTSSDEIQTTD
+54 TEDTSSDESQTTN

-72 LNNDTILCD
+72 LNNDAILCD

-115 SDNDKVNIILN
+115 SDSDKVNIILN
-126 GVDISCSSTSPIYV
+126 GVDVSCSSTSPIYIN
-140 KNADKTIIT
+140 NADKTIIT

-154 NNTITDSRNAKT
+154 DNTITDSRNAKT
-166 DDDTDKDIPGSAIYS
+166 DDDTDKDISGSAIYS

-217 VKALNNGIKGNDS
+217 VKALNNGIKGSDS
-230 VTIKNDVSINISC
+230 VTIKNDVAIDISC

-263 YIESGN
+263 HIESGN
-269 ITIQS
+269 ITIKS
-274 IGDCIKADTYITIDN
+274 IGDCLKADTYITIDN
-289 GTFDLTSNG
+289 GTFN
-298 GYTNGTSHNNDIG
+298 
-311 GGMTS
+311 
-316 EFDPNQN
+316 PNQ
-323 GNMTPPSDFDPN
+323 D
-335 QNGDMT
+335 GDMT
-341 PPSDFDPNQNGNMTP
+341 PPSDFNPNQ
-356 PSDFNSNQNSDM
+356 DNQNS
-368 TPPSDFDPNQ
+368 SD
-378 NSDMTPPS
+378 
-386 DFNSNQDSQNSSN
+386 
-399 TTTSSDS
+399 TSSDS

-419 DITINNG
+419 DITINSG

-431 ASNDCIHSNAN
+431 ASNDCIHSNSN

-527 NGGYTYVNAGGDGL
+527 NGGYTYVNASGDGL
-541 DSNGDMTF
+541 DSNGDIKF

-563 DGPLDCGDDNNII
+563 NGPLDCGDDNNII
-576 TTNGGTLIAG
+576 TIDGGTLIAG

-653 IYVNPTYDGSFDEYG
+653 IYVNPTYNGSFDEYG
-668 FASGGTCSDGTDVGS
+668 LASGGTCSDGTDIGS

-690 NQIGTGS
+690 NQIGSGS

-702 FRGMN
+702 FRGMNKNNNKNN

>member
-30 NANDNTSEI
+30 NANDTTSEI

-54 TEDTSSDEIQTTD
+54 TEDTSSDESQTTN

-72 LNNDTILCD
+72 LNNYAILCD

-115 SDNDKVNIILN
+115 SDSDKVNIILN
-126 GVDISCSSTSPIYV
+126 GVDVSCSSTSPIYIN
-140 KNADKTIIT
+140 NADKTIIT

-154 NNTITDSRNAKT
+154 DNTITDSRNAKT
-166 DDDTDKDIPGSAIYS
+166 DDDTDKDISGSAIYS

-202 IVCKNDLKLSGGNIT
+202 IVCKNDLKLSGGNIN
-217 VKALNNGIKGNDS
+217 VKALNNGIKGSDS
-230 VTIKNDVSINISC
+230 VTIKNDVAIDISC

-263 YIESGN
+263 DIESGN
-269 ITIQS
+269 ITIKS
-274 IGDCIKADTYITIDN
+274 IGDCLKADTYITIDN

-298 GYTNGTSHNNDIG
+298 GYTNGTSHNNDM
-311 GGMTS
+311 GGMTPPND
-316 EFDPNQN
+316 FNPNQ
-323 GNMTPPSDFDPN
+323 D
-335 QNGDMT
+335 
-341 PPSDFDPNQNGNMTP
+341 
-356 PSDFNSNQNSDM
+356 NQNS
-368 TPPSDFDPNQ
+368 SD
-378 NSDMTPPS
+378 S
-386 DFNSNQDSQNSSN
+386 
-399 TTTSSDS
+399 SSDS

-419 DITINNG
+419 DITINSG

-431 ASNDCIHSNAN
+431 ASNDCIHSNSN

-466 INGGNIEVQNS
+466 INSGNIEVQNS

-527 NGGYTYVNAGGDGL
+527 NGGYTYVNTSGDGL
-541 DSNGDMTF
+541 DSNGDIKF

-563 DGPLDCGDDNNII
+563 NGPLDCGDDNNII
-576 TTNGGTLIAG
+576 TIDGGTLIAG

-653 IYVNPTYDGSFDEYG
+653 IYVNPTYNGSFDEYG
-668 FASGGTCSDGTDVGS
+668 LASGGTCSDGTDIGS

-690 NQIGTGS
+690 NQIGSGS

-702 FRGMN
+702 FKGMNKDNNKNN

>member
-30 NANDNTSEI
+30 NANDTTSEI

-54 TEDTSSDEIQTTD
+54 TEDTSSDESQTTN

-72 LNNDTILCD
+72 LNNDAILCD

-115 SDNDKVNIILN
+115 SDSDKVNIILN
-126 GVDISCSSTSPIYV
+126 GVDVSCSSTSPIYIN
-140 KNADKTIIT
+140 NADKTIIT

-154 NNTITDSRNAKT
+154 DNTITDSRNAKT
-166 DDDTDKDIPGSAIYS
+166 DDDTDKDISGSAIYS

-202 IVCKNDLKLSGGNIT
+202 IVCKNDLKLSGGNIN
-217 VKALNNGIKGNDS
+217 VKALNNGIKGSDS
-230 VTIKNDVSINISC
+230 VTIKNDVAIDISC

-263 YIESGN
+263 DIESGN
-269 ITIQS
+269 ITIKS
-274 IGDCIKADTYITIDN
+274 IGDCLKADTYITIDN

-298 GYTNGTSHNNDIG
+298 GYTNGTSHNNDM
-311 GGMTS
+311 GGMTP
-316 EFDPNQN
+316 PN
-323 GNMTPPSDFDPN
+323 DFNPN

-341 PPSDFDPNQNGNMTP
+341 PPSDFNPNQDG
-356 PSDFNSNQNSDM
+356 
-368 TPPSDFDPNQ
+368 
-378 NSDMTPPS
+378 DMTPPS
-386 DFNSNQDSQNSSN
+386 DFNPNQDNQNSSD
-399 TTTSSDS
+399 TSSDS

-419 DITINNG
+419 DITINSG

-431 ASNDCIHSNAN
+431 ASNDCIHSNSN

-466 INGGNIEVQNS
+466 INSGNIEVQNS

-527 NGGYTYVNAGGDGL
+527 NGGYTYVNASGDGL
-541 DSNGDMTF
+541 DSNGDIKF

-563 DGPLDCGDDNNII
+563 NGPLDCGDDNNII
-576 TTNGGTLIAG
+576 TIDGGTLITG
-586 GAIGMFEIPD
+586 GAIGMFEIPN

-653 IYVNPTYDGSFDEYG
+653 IYVNPTYNGSFDEYG
-668 FASGGTCSDGTDVGS
+668 LASGGTCSDGTDIGS

-690 NQIGTGS
+690 NQIGSGS

-702 FRGMN
+702 FKGMNKDNNKNN

>member
-30 NANDNTSEI
+30 NANDTTSEI

-54 TEDTSSDEIQTTD
+54 TEDTSSNESQTTD

-81 SSNVSIDGST
+81 SSNVSIDSST

-140 KNADKTIIT
+140 NNADKTIIT

-230 VTIKNDVSINISC
+230 VTIKNDVSIDISC

-263 YIESGN
+263 HIESGN
-269 ITIQS
+269 ITIKS
-274 IGDCIKADTYITIDN
+274 IGDCLKADTYITIDN

-298 GYTNGTSHNNDIG
+298 GYTNGTSHNNNM
-311 GGMTS
+311 GGMTPPND
-316 EFDPNQN
+316 FNPNQ
-323 GNMTPPSDFDPN
+323 D
-335 QNGDMT
+335 GDMT
-341 PPSDFDPNQNGNMTP
+341 PPSDFNPNQDGNMTP
-356 PSDFNSNQNSDM
+356 PN
-368 TPPSDFDPNQ
+368 
-378 NSDMTPPS
+378 
-386 DFNSNQDSQNSSN
+386 DFNSNQDSQNSSD
-399 TTTSSDS
+399 TSSDS

-419 DITINNG
+419 DITINSG

-527 NGGYTYVNAGGDGL
+527 NGGYTYVNASGDGL
-541 DSNGDMTF
+541 DSNGDMKF

-576 TTNGGTLIAG
+576 TIDGGTLIAG

-668 FASGGTCSDGTDVGS
+668 LASGGTCSDGTDVGS

-702 FRGMN
+702 FRGMNKDNNKNN

>member
-30 NANDNTSEI
+30 NANDTTSEI

-54 TEDTSSDEIQTTD
+54 TEDTSSDESQTTN

-115 SDNDKVNIILN
+115 SDSDKVNIILN
-126 GVDISCSSTSPIYV
+126 GVDVSCSSTSPIYIN
-140 KNADKTIIT
+140 NADKTIIT

-154 NNTITDSRNAKT
+154 DNTITDSRNAKT
-166 DDDTDKDIPGSAIYS
+166 DDDTDKDISGSAIYS

-217 VKALNNGIKGNDS
+217 VKALNNGIKGSDS
-230 VTIKNDVSINISC
+230 VTIKNDVAIDISC

-263 YIESGN
+263 HIESGN
-269 ITIQS
+269 ITIKS
-274 IGDCIKADTYITIDN
+274 IGDCLKADTYITIDN

-298 GYTNGTSHNNDIG
+298 GYTNGTSHNNDM
-311 GGMTS
+311 GGMTPPND
-316 EFDPNQN
+316 FNPNQD
-323 GNMTPPSDFDPN
+323 GDTTPPSDFNPN
-335 QNGDMT
+335 QDGDMT
-341 PPSDFDPNQNGNMTP
+341 PPSDFNPNQDG
-356 PSDFNSNQNSDM
+356 
-368 TPPSDFDPNQ
+368 
-378 NSDMTPPS
+378 DMTPPS
-386 DFNSNQDSQNSSN
+386 DFNPNQDNQNSSD
-399 TTTSSDS
+399 TSSDS

-419 DITINNG
+419 DITINSG

-431 ASNDCIHSNAN
+431 ASNDCIHSNSN

-466 INGGNIEVQNS
+466 INSGNIEVQNS

-527 NGGYTYVNAGGDGL
+527 NGGYTYVNASGDGL
-541 DSNGDMTF
+541 DSNGDIKF

-563 DGPLDCGDDNNII
+563 NGPLDCGDDNNII
-576 TTNGGTLIAG
+576 TIDGGTLIAG

-653 IYVNPTYDGSFDEYG
+653 IYVNPTYNGSFDEYG
-668 FASGGTCSDGTDVGS
+668 LASGGTCSDGTDIGS

-690 NQIGTGS
+690 NQIGSGS

-702 FRGMN
+702 FKGMNKDNNKNN

>member
-30 NANDNTSEI
+30 NANDTTSEI

-54 TEDTSSDEIQTTD
+54 TEDTSSDESQTTN

-72 LNNDTILCD
+72 LNNDAILCD

-115 SDNDKVNIILN
+115 SDSDKVNIILN
-126 GVDISCSSTSPIYV
+126 GVDVSCSSTSPIYIN
-140 KNADKTIIT
+140 NADKTIIT

-154 NNTITDSRNAKT
+154 DNTITDSRNAKT
-166 DDDTDKDIPGSAIYS
+166 DDDTDKDISGSAIYS

-217 VKALNNGIKGNDS
+217 VKALNNGIKGSDS
-230 VTIKNDVSINISC
+230 VTIKNDVAIDISC

-263 YIESGN
+263 HIESGN
-269 ITIQS
+269 ITIKS
-274 IGDCIKADTYITIDN
+274 IGDCLKADTYITIDN

-298 GYTNGTSHNNDIG
+298 GYTNGTSHNNDMG
-311 GGMTS
+311 G
-316 EFDPNQN
+316 
-323 GNMTPPSDFDPN
+323 
-335 QNGDMT
+335 
-341 PPSDFDPNQNGNMTP
+341 MTP
-356 PSDFNSNQNSDM
+356 PSDFNPNQDNQNS
-368 TPPSDFDPNQ
+368 SD
-378 NSDMTPPS
+378 
-386 DFNSNQDSQNSSN
+386 
-399 TTTSSDS
+399 TSSDS

-419 DITINNG
+419 DITINSG

-431 ASNDCIHSNAN
+431 ASNDCIHSNSN

-466 INGGNIEVQNS
+466 INSGNIEVQNS

-494 ITSSDDGFNACDNT
+494 ITSSDDGFNACNNT

-527 NGGYTYVNAGGDGL
+527 NGGYTYVNASGDGL
-541 DSNGDMTF
+541 DSNGDIKF

-563 DGPLDCGDDNNII
+563 NGPLDCGNDNNII
-576 TTNGGTLIAG
+576 TIDGGTLITG

-653 IYVNPTYDGSFDEYG
+653 IYVNPTYNGSFDEYG
-668 FASGGTCSDGTDVGS
+668 LASGGTCSDGTDIGS

-690 NQIGTGS
+690 NQIGSGS

-702 FRGMN
+702 FRGMNKDNNKNN

>member
-30 NANDNTSEI
+30 NANDTTSEI
-39 GMSLKTVSLG
+39 GMSLKTVSLE

-54 TEDTSSDEIQTTD
+54 TEDTSSDESQTTN

-72 LNNDTILCD
+72 LNNDAILCD

-115 SDNDKVNIILN
+115 SDSDKVNIILN
-126 GVDISCSSTSPIYV
+126 GVDVSCSSTSPIYIN
-140 KNADKTIIT
+140 NADKTIIT

-154 NNTITDSRNAKT
+154 DNTITDSRNAKT
-166 DDDTDKDIPGSAIYS
+166 DDDTDKDISGSAIYS

-217 VKALNNGIKGNDS
+217 VKALNNGIKGSDS
-230 VTIKNDVSINISC
+230 VTIKNDVAIDISC

-263 YIESGN
+263 HIESGN
-269 ITIQS
+269 ITIKS
-274 IGDCIKADTYITIDN
+274 IGDCLKADTYITIDN

-298 GYTNGTSHNNDIG
+298 GYTNGTSHNNDM
-311 GGMTS
+311 GGMTPPND
-316 EFDPNQN
+316 FNPNQ
-323 GNMTPPSDFDPN
+323 D
-335 QNGDMT
+335 
-341 PPSDFDPNQNGNMTP
+341 
-356 PSDFNSNQNSDM
+356 NQNS
-368 TPPSDFDPNQ
+368 SD
-378 NSDMTPPS
+378 
-386 DFNSNQDSQNSSN
+386 
-399 TTTSSDS
+399 TSSDS

-419 DITINNG
+419 DITINSG

-431 ASNDCIHSNAN
+431 ASNDCIHSNSN

-527 NGGYTYVNAGGDGL
+527 NGGYTYVNASGDGL
-541 DSNGDMTF
+541 DSNGDIKF

-563 DGPLDCGDDNNII
+563 NGPLDCGDDNNII
-576 TTNGGTLIAG
+576 TIDGGTLIAG

-653 IYVNPTYDGSFDEYG
+653 IYVNPTYNGSFDEYG
-668 FASGGTCSDGTDVGS
+668 LASGGTCSDGTDIGS

-690 NQIGTGS
+690 NQIGSGS

-702 FRGMN
+702 FRGMNKNNNKNN

>member
-30 NANDNTSEI
+30 NANDTTSEI

-54 TEDTSSDEIQTTD
+54 TEDTSSDESQTTN

-72 LNNDTILCD
+72 LNNDAILCD

-115 SDNDKVNIILN
+115 SDSDKVNIILN
-126 GVDISCSSTSPIYV
+126 GVDVSCSSTSPIYIN
-140 KNADKTIIT
+140 NADKTIIT

-154 NNTITDSRNAKT
+154 DNTITDSRNAKT
-166 DDDTDKDIPGSAIYS
+166 DDDTDKDISGSAIYS

-202 IVCKNDLKLSGGNIT
+202 IVCKNDLKLSGGNIN
-217 VKALNNGIKGNDS
+217 VKALNNGIKGSDS
-230 VTIKNDVSINISC
+230 VTIKNDVAIDISC

-263 YIESGN
+263 DIESGN
-269 ITIQS
+269 ITIKS
-274 IGDCIKADTYITIDN
+274 IGDCLKADTYITIDN

-298 GYTNGTSHNNDIG
+298 GYTNGTSHNNDM
-311 GGMTS
+311 GGMTPPND
-316 EFDPNQN
+316 FNPNQ
-323 GNMTPPSDFDPN
+323 D
-335 QNGDMT
+335 
-341 PPSDFDPNQNGNMTP
+341 
-356 PSDFNSNQNSDM
+356 NQNS
-368 TPPSDFDPNQ
+368 SD
-378 NSDMTPPS
+378 S
-386 DFNSNQDSQNSSN
+386 
-399 TTTSSDS
+399 SSDS

-419 DITINNG
+419 DITINSG

-431 ASNDCIHSNAN
+431 ASNDCIHSNSN

-466 INGGNIEVQNS
+466 INSGNIEVQNS

-527 NGGYTYVNAGGDGL
+527 NGGYTYVNTSGDGL
-541 DSNGDMTF
+541 DSNGDIKF

-563 DGPLDCGDDNNII
+563 NGPLDCGDDNNII
-576 TTNGGTLIAG
+576 TIDGGTLIAG

-653 IYVNPTYDGSFDEYG
+653 IYVNPTYNGSFDEYG
-668 FASGGTCSDGTDVGS
+668 LASGGTCSDGTDIGS

-690 NQIGTGS
+690 NQIGSGS

-702 FRGMN
+702 FKGMNKDNNKNN

>member
-30 NANDNTSEI
+30 NANDTTPEI

-54 TEDTSSDEIQTTD
+54 TEDTSSNESQTTD

-100 SISGTLKDGQIVVDC
+100 SISGTLEDGQIVVDC
-115 SDNDKVNIILN
+115 SDSDKVNIILN
-126 GVDISCSSTSPIYV
+126 GVDISCSSTSPIYIN
-140 KNADKTIIT
+140 NADKTIIT
-149 LADSS
+149 LSDSS
-154 NNTITDSRNAKT
+154 DNTITDSRNAKT
-166 DDDTDKDIPGSAIYS
+166 DDDTDKDISGSAIYS

-202 IVCKNDLKLSGGNIT
+202 IVCKNDLKLSGGNIN
-217 VKALNNGIKGNDS
+217 VKALNNGIKGSDS
-230 VTIKNDVSINISC
+230 VTIKNDVSIDISC

-263 YIESGN
+263 DIESGN
-269 ITIQS
+269 ITIKS
-274 IGDCIKADTYITIDN
+274 IGDCLKADTYITIDN

-298 GYTNGTSHNNDIG
+298 GYTNGTSHNNDM
-311 GGMTS
+311 GGMTPPND
-316 EFDPNQN
+316 FNPNQ
-323 GNMTPPSDFDPN
+323 D
-335 QNGDMT
+335 
-341 PPSDFDPNQNGNMTP
+341 
-356 PSDFNSNQNSDM
+356 NQNS
-368 TPPSDFDPNQ
+368 SD
-378 NSDMTPPS
+378 S
-386 DFNSNQDSQNSSN
+386 
-399 TTTSSDS
+399 SSDS

-419 DITINNG
+419 DITINSG

-431 ASNDCIHSNAN
+431 ASNDCIHSNSN

-466 INGGNIEVQNS
+466 INSGNIEVQNS

-527 NGGYTYVNAGGDGL
+527 NGGYTYVNASGDGL
-541 DSNGDMTF
+541 DSNGDIKF

-563 DGPLDCGDDNNII
+563 NGPLDCGDDNNII
-576 TTNGGTLIAG
+576 TIDGGTLIAG

-653 IYVNPTYDGSFDEYG
+653 IYVNPTYNGSFDEYG
-668 FASGGTCSDGTDVGS
+668 LASGGTCSDGTDIGS

-690 NQIGTGS
+690 NQIGSGS

-702 FRGMN
+702 FKGMNKDNNKNN

>member
-30 NANDNTSEI
+30 NANDTTSEI

-54 TEDTSSDEIQTTD
+54 TEDTSSDESQTTN

-72 LNNDTILCD
+72 LNNDAILCD

-115 SDNDKVNIILN
+115 SDSDKVNIILN
-126 GVDISCSSTSPIYV
+126 GVDVSCSSTSPIYIN
-140 KNADKTIIT
+140 NADKTIIT

-154 NNTITDSRNAKT
+154 DNTITDSRNAKT
-166 DDDTDKDIPGSAIYS
+166 DDDTDKDISGSAIYS

-217 VKALNNGIKGNDS
+217 VKALNNGIKGSDS
-230 VTIKNDVSINISC
+230 VTIKNDVAIDISC

-263 YIESGN
+263 DIESGN
-269 ITIQS
+269 ITIKS
-274 IGDCIKADTYITIDN
+274 IGDCLKADTYITIDN

-298 GYTNGTSHNNDIG
+298 GYTNGTSHNNDMG
-311 GGMTS
+311 G
-316 EFDPNQN
+316 
-323 GNMTPPSDFDPN
+323 
-335 QNGDMT
+335 
-341 PPSDFDPNQNGNMTP
+341 MTP
-356 PSDFNSNQNSDM
+356 PSDFNPNQDNQNS
-368 TPPSDFDPNQ
+368 SD
-378 NSDMTPPS
+378 
-386 DFNSNQDSQNSSN
+386 
-399 TTTSSDS
+399 TSSDS

-419 DITINNG
+419 DITINSG

-431 ASNDCIHSNAN
+431 ASNDCIHSNSN

-466 INGGNIEVQNS
+466 INSGNIEVQNS

-527 NGGYTYVNAGGDGL
+527 NGGYTYVNASGDGL
-541 DSNGDMTF
+541 DSNGDIKF

-563 DGPLDCGDDNNII
+563 NGPLDCGDDNNII
-576 TTNGGTLIAG
+576 TIDGGTLIAG

-653 IYVNPTYDGSFDEYG
+653 IYVNPTYNGSFDEYG
-668 FASGGTCSDGTDVGS
+668 LASGGTCSDGTDIGS

-690 NQIGTGS
+690 NQIGSGS

-702 FRGMN
+702 FKGMNKDNNKNN

>member
-30 NANDNTSEI
+30 NANDTTSEI
-39 GMSLKTVSLG
+39 GMSLKTVSLE

-54 TEDTSSDEIQTTD
+54 TEDTSSDESQTTN

-72 LNNDTILCD
+72 LNNDAILCD

-115 SDNDKVNIILN
+115 SDSDKVNIILN
-126 GVDISCSSTSPIYV
+126 GVDVSCSSTSPIYIN
-140 KNADKTIIT
+140 NADKTIIT

-154 NNTITDSRNAKT
+154 DNTITDSRNAKT
-166 DDDTDKDIPGSAIYS
+166 DDDTDKDISGSAIYS

-217 VKALNNGIKGNDS
+217 VKALNNGIKGSDS
-230 VTIKNDVSINISC
+230 VTIKNDVAIDISC

-263 YIESGN
+263 HIESGN
-269 ITIQS
+269 ITIKS
-274 IGDCIKADTYITIDN
+274 IGDCLKADTYITIDN

-298 GYTNGTSHNNDIG
+298 GYTNGTSHNNDM
-311 GGMTS
+311 GGMTPPND
-316 EFDPNQN
+316 FNPNQD
-323 GNMTPPSDFDPN
+323 GE
-335 QNGDMT
+335 
-341 PPSDFDPNQNGNMTP
+341 MTP
-356 PSDFNSNQNSDM
+356 PSDFNPNQDNQNS
-368 TPPSDFDPNQ
+368 SD
-378 NSDMTPPS
+378 
-386 DFNSNQDSQNSSN
+386 
-399 TTTSSDS
+399 TSSDS

-419 DITINNG
+419 DITINSG

-431 ASNDCIHSNAN
+431 ASNDCIHSNSN

-527 NGGYTYVNAGGDGL
+527 NGGYTYVNASGDGL
-541 DSNGDMTF
+541 DSNGDIKF

-563 DGPLDCGDDNNII
+563 NGPLDCGDDNNII
-576 TTNGGTLIAG
+576 TIDGGTLIAG

-653 IYVNPTYDGSFDEYG
+653 IYVNPTYNGSFDEYG
-668 FASGGTCSDGTDVGS
+668 LASGGTCSDGTDIGS

-690 NQIGTGS
+690 NQIGSGS

-702 FRGMN
+702 FRGMNKNNNKNN

>member
-30 NANDNTSEI
+30 NANDTTSEI
-39 GMSLKTVSLG
+39 GMSLKTVSLE

-54 TEDTSSDEIQTTD
+54 TEDTSSDESQTTN

-72 LNNDTILCD
+72 LNNDAILCD

-115 SDNDKVNIILN
+115 SDSDKVNIILN
-126 GVDISCSSTSPIYV
+126 GVDVSCSSTSPIYIN
-140 KNADKTIIT
+140 NADKTIIT

-154 NNTITDSRNAKT
+154 DNTITDSRNAKT
-166 DDDTDKDIPGSAIYS
+166 DDDTDKDISGSAIYS

-217 VKALNNGIKGNDS
+217 VKALNNGIKGSDS
-230 VTIKNDVSINISC
+230 VTIKNDVAIDISC

-263 YIESGN
+263 DIESGN
-269 ITIQS
+269 ITIKS
-274 IGDCIKADTYITIDN
+274 IGDCLKADTYITIDN

-298 GYTNGTSHNNDIG
+298 GYTNGTSHNNDMG
-311 GGMTS
+311 G
-316 EFDPNQN
+316 
-323 GNMTPPSDFDPN
+323 
-335 QNGDMT
+335 
-341 PPSDFDPNQNGNMTP
+341 MTP
-356 PSDFNSNQNSDM
+356 PSDFNPNQDNQNS
-368 TPPSDFDPNQ
+368 SD
-378 NSDMTPPS
+378 
-386 DFNSNQDSQNSSN
+386 
-399 TTTSSDS
+399 TSSDS

-419 DITINNG
+419 DITINSG

-431 ASNDCIHSNAN
+431 ASNDCIHSNSN

-466 INGGNIEVQNS
+466 INSGNIEVQNS

-527 NGGYTYVNAGGDGL
+527 NGGYTYVNASGDGL
-541 DSNGDMTF
+541 DSNGDIKF

-563 DGPLDCGDDNNII
+563 NGPLDCGDDNNII
-576 TTNGGTLIAG
+576 TIDGGTLIAG

-653 IYVNPTYDGSFDEYG
+653 IYVNPTYNGSFDEYG
-668 FASGGTCSDGTDVGS
+668 LASGGTCSDGTDIGS

-690 NQIGTGS
+690 NQIGSGS

-702 FRGMN
+702 FKGMNKDNNKNN

>member
-30 NANDNTSEI
+30 NANDTTSEI

-54 TEDTSSDEIQTTD
+54 TEDTSSDESQTTN

-115 SDNDKVNIILN
+115 SDSDKVNIILN
-126 GVDISCSSTSPIYV
+126 GVDVSCSSTSPIYIN
-140 KNADKTIIT
+140 NADKTIIT

-154 NNTITDSRNAKT
+154 DNTITDSRNAKT
-166 DDDTDKDIPGSAIYS
+166 DDNTDKDISGSAIYS

-217 VKALNNGIKGNDS
+217 VKALNNGIKGSDS
-230 VTIKNDVSINISC
+230 VTIKNDVSIDISC

-263 YIESGN
+263 DIESGN
-269 ITIQS
+269 ITIKS
-274 IGDCIKADTYITIDN
+274 IGDCLKADTYITIDN

-298 GYTNGTSHNNDIG
+298 GYTNGTSHNNDM
-311 GGMTS
+311 GGMTPPND
-316 EFDPNQN
+316 FNPNQ
-323 GNMTPPSDFDPN
+323 D
-335 QNGDMT
+335 
-341 PPSDFDPNQNGNMTP
+341 
-356 PSDFNSNQNSDM
+356 NQNS
-368 TPPSDFDPNQ
+368 SD
-378 NSDMTPPS
+378 S
-386 DFNSNQDSQNSSN
+386 
-399 TTTSSDS
+399 SSDS

-419 DITINNG
+419 DITINSG

-431 ASNDCIHSNAN
+431 ASNDCIHSNSN

-466 INGGNIEVQNS
+466 INSGNIEVQNS

-527 NGGYTYVNAGGDGL
+527 NGGYTYVNTSGDGL
-541 DSNGDMTF
+541 DSNGDIKF

-563 DGPLDCGDDNNII
+563 NGPLDCGDDNNII
-576 TTNGGTLIAG
+576 TIDGGTLIAG

-653 IYVNPTYDGSFDEYG
+653 IYVNPTYNGSFDEYG
-668 FASGGTCSDGTDVGS
+668 LASGGTCSDGTDIGS

-690 NQIGTGS
+690 NQIGSGS

-702 FRGMN
+702 FKGMNKDNNKNN

>member
-30 NANDNTSEI
+30 NANDTTSEI

-54 TEDTSSDEIQTTD
+54 TEDTSSDESQTTN
-67 IIDIT
+67 IIYIT
-72 LNNDTILCD
+72 LNNDAILCD

-115 SDNDKVNIILN
+115 SDSDKVNIILN
-126 GVDISCSSTSPIYV
+126 GVDVSCSSTSPIYIN
-140 KNADKTIIT
+140 NADKTIIT

-154 NNTITDSRNAKT
+154 DNTITDSRNAKT
-166 DDDTDKDIPGSAIYS
+166 DDDTDKDISGSAIYS

-217 VKALNNGIKGNDS
+217 VKALNNGIKGSDS
-230 VTIKNDVSINISC
+230 VTIKNDVAIDISC

-263 YIESGN
+263 HIESGN
-269 ITIQS
+269 ITIKS
-274 IGDCIKADTYITIDN
+274 IGDCLKADTYITIDN

-298 GYTNGTSHNNDIG
+298 GYTNGTSHNNDM
-311 GGMTS
+311 GGMTPPND
-316 EFDPNQN
+316 FNPNQDN
-323 GNMTPPSDFDPN
+323 E
-335 QNGDMT
+335 
-341 PPSDFDPNQNGNMTP
+341 
-356 PSDFNSNQNSDM
+356 
-368 TPPSDFDPNQ
+368 
-378 NSDMTPPS
+378 
-386 DFNSNQDSQNSSN
+386 NSSD
-399 TTTSSDS
+399 TSSDS

-419 DITINNG
+419 DITINSG

-431 ASNDCIHSNAN
+431 ASNDCIHSNSN

-466 INGGNIEVQNS
+466 INSGNIEVQNS

-508 ETATGSNGFNVSSN
+508 ETATGSNDFNVSSN

-527 NGGYTYVNAGGDGL
+527 NGGYTYVNASGDGL
-541 DSNGDMTF
+541 DSNGDIKF

-563 DGPLDCGDDNNII
+563 NGPLDCGDDNNII
-576 TTNGGTLIAG
+576 TIDGGTLIAG

-653 IYVNPTYDGSFDEYG
+653 IYVNPTYNGSFDEYG
-668 FASGGTCSDGTDVGS
+668 LASGGTCSDGTDIGS

-690 NQIGTGS
+690 NQIGSGS

-702 FRGMN
+702 FRGMNKNN

>member
-30 NANDNTSEI
+30 NANDTTSEI
-39 GMSLKTVSLG
+39 DMSLKTVSLG

-54 TEDTSSDEIQTTD
+54 TEDTSSNESQTTD

-100 SISGTLKDGQIVVDC
+100 SISGTLEDGQIVVDC
-115 SDNDKVNIILN
+115 SDSDKVNIILN
-126 GVDISCSSTSPIYV
+126 GVDISCSSTSPIYIN
-140 KNADKTIIT
+140 NADKTIIT

-154 NNTITDSRNAKT
+154 DNTITDSRNAKT
-166 DDDTDKDIPGSAIYS
+166 DGDTDKDISGSAIYS

-217 VKALNNGIKGNDS
+217 VKALNNGIKGSDS
-230 VTIKNDVSINISC
+230 VTIKNDVSIDISC

-269 ITIQS
+269 ITIKS
-274 IGDCIKADTYITIDN
+274 IGDCLKADTYITIDN

-298 GYTNGTSHNNDIG
+298 GYTNGTSHNNDMG
-311 GGMTS
+311 G
-316 EFDPNQN
+316 
-323 GNMTPPSDFDPN
+323 
-335 QNGDMT
+335 
-341 PPSDFDPNQNGNMTP
+341 MTP
-356 PSDFNSNQNSDM
+356 PSDFNPNQDNQNS
-368 TPPSDFDPNQ
+368 SD
-378 NSDMTPPS
+378 
-386 DFNSNQDSQNSSN
+386 
-399 TTTSSDS
+399 TSSDS

-411 SKNISADG
+411 SKNILADG
-419 DITINNG
+419 DITINSG

-527 NGGYTYVNAGGDGL
+527 NGGYTYVNASGDGL
-541 DSNGDMTF
+541 DSNGDIKF

-563 DGPLDCGDDNNII
+563 NGPLDCGDDNNII
-576 TTNGGTLIAG
+576 TIDGGTLIAG

-630 KTSKDMSGVIFSSK
+630 KTSTDMSGVIFSSK

-653 IYVNPTYDGSFDEYG
+653 IYVNPTYNGSFDEYG
-668 FASGGTCSDGTDVGS
+668 LASGGTCSDGTDIGS

-690 NQIGTGS
+690 NQIGSGS

-702 FRGMN
+702 FKGMNKDNNKNN

>member
-30 NANDNTSEI
+30 NANDTTSEI

-54 TEDTSSDEIQTTD
+54 TEDTSSDESQTTN

-72 LNNDTILCD
+72 LNNDAILCD

-115 SDNDKVNIILN
+115 SDSDKVNIILN
-126 GVDISCSSTSPIYV
+126 GVDVSCSSTSPIYIN
-140 KNADKTIIT
+140 NADKTIIT

-154 NNTITDSRNAKT
+154 DNTITDSRNAKT
-166 DDDTDKDIPGSAIYS
+166 DDDTDKDISGSAIYS

-217 VKALNNGIKGNDS
+217 VKALNNGIKGSDS
-230 VTIKNDVSINISC
+230 VTIKNDVAIDISC

-263 YIESGN
+263 HIESGN
-269 ITIQS
+269 ITIKS
-274 IGDCIKADTYITIDN
+274 IGDCLKADTYITIDN

-298 GYTNGTSHNNDIG
+298 GYTNGTSHNNDMG
-311 GGMTS
+311 G
-316 EFDPNQN
+316 
-323 GNMTPPSDFDPN
+323 
-335 QNGDMT
+335 
-341 PPSDFDPNQNGNMTP
+341 MTP
-356 PSDFNSNQNSDM
+356 PSDFNPNQDNQNS
-368 TPPSDFDPNQ
+368 SD
-378 NSDMTPPS
+378 
-386 DFNSNQDSQNSSN
+386 
-399 TTTSSDS
+399 TSSDS

-419 DITINNG
+419 DITINSG

-431 ASNDCIHSNAN
+431 ASNDCIHSNSN

-466 INGGNIEVQNS
+466 INSGNIEVQNS

-527 NGGYTYVNAGGDGL
+527 NGGYTYVNASGDGL
-541 DSNGDMTF
+541 DSNGDIKF

-563 DGPLDCGDDNNII
+563 NGPLDCGDDNNII
-576 TTNGGTLIAG
+576 TIDGGTLIAG

-653 IYVNPTYDGSFDEYG
+653 IYVNPTYNGSFDEYG
-668 FASGGTCSDGTDVGS
+668 LASGGTCSDGTDIGS

-690 NQIGTGS
+690 NQIGSGS

-702 FRGMN
+702 FKGMNKDNNKNN

>member
-30 NANDNTSEI
+30 NANDTTSEI

-54 TEDTSSDEIQTTD
+54 TEDTSSDESQTTN

-115 SDNDKVNIILN
+115 SDSDKVNIILN
-126 GVDISCSSTSPIYV
+126 GVDVSCSSTSPIYIN
-140 KNADKTIIT
+140 NADKTIIT

-154 NNTITDSRNAKT
+154 DNTITDSRNAKT
-166 DDDTDKDIPGSAIYS
+166 DDNTDKDISGSAIYS

-217 VKALNNGIKGNDS
+217 VKALNNGIKGSDS
-230 VTIKNDVSINISC
+230 VTIKNDVSIDISC

-263 YIESGN
+263 DIESGN
-269 ITIQS
+269 ITIKS
-274 IGDCIKADTYITIDN
+274 IGDCLKADTYITIDN

-298 GYTNGTSHNNDIG
+298 GYTNGTSHNNDM
-311 GGMTS
+311 GGMTPPND
-316 EFDPNQN
+316 FNPNQ
-323 GNMTPPSDFDPN
+323 D
-335 QNGDMT
+335 
-341 PPSDFDPNQNGNMTP
+341 
-356 PSDFNSNQNSDM
+356 NQNS
-368 TPPSDFDPNQ
+368 SD
-378 NSDMTPPS
+378 S
-386 DFNSNQDSQNSSN
+386 
-399 TTTSSDS
+399 SSDS

-419 DITINNG
+419 DITINSG

-431 ASNDCIHSNAN
+431 ASNDCIHSNSN

-466 INGGNIEVQNS
+466 INSGNIEVQNS

-527 NGGYTYVNAGGDGL
+527 NGGYTYVNASGDGL
-541 DSNGDMTF
+541 DSNGDIKF

-563 DGPLDCGDDNNII
+563 NGPLDCGDDNNII
-576 TTNGGTLIAG
+576 TIDGGTLIAG

-653 IYVNPTYDGSFDEYG
+653 IYVNPTYNGSFDEYG
-668 FASGGTCSDGTDVGS
+668 LASSGTCSDGTDIGS

-690 NQIGTGS
+690 NQIGSGS

-702 FRGMN
+702 FRGMNKDNNKNN